1 MRALFIRAAI
11 GLAVLTL
18 GGGYVVRAQTPKP
31 DTQIVLEI
39 EISKGGSVVGKP
51 VIRLAD
57 GATGSFRLADGT
69 EVKMTSKLVSR

>member
-1 MRALFIRAAI
+1 MKALFIRAAI
-11 GLAVLTL
+11 GLAVLVV
-18 GGGYVVRAQTPKP
+18 GAGYVVRAQTPKP
-31 DTQIVLEI
+31 EIVLEI

-69 EVKMTSKLVSR
+69 EVKFTSKLISH